1 MTHETSPGEHPEQ
14 PQQPASGQ
22 GYGYPPPPPPTQAG
36 GQSPPTYQG
45 QQPYQGQPAYQG
57 QQPSQSQPAHQGQQ
71 PYPGQQQPATSG
83 GGLDPKLGGLL
94 AYLFTWLSGLVI
106 YLTQRDRELR
116 FHGAQAI
123 LLGIAWV
130 VAVFAWTMVSAV
142 LGIASDTLGTLFGF
156 VGWLL
161 GLAFVAVWV
170 LMMVKAYNQEHYKL
184 PVIGDMAETWASK

>member
-1 MTHETSPGEHPEQ
+1 MTHETSSGEHPEQ

-22 GYGYPPPPPPTQAG
+22 GYGYPPPPPPAG

-45 QQPYQGQPAYQG
+45 QQPYLG
-57 QQPSQSQPAHQGQQ
+57 QPAHQGQQ

-83 GGLDPKLGGLL
+83 GGLDPKVGGLL
-94 AYLFTWLSGLVI
+94 AYLFTWLSGLVV

-130 VAVFAWTMVSAV
+130 VAVFAWTVMSVV
-142 LGIASDTLGTLFGF
+142 VGFASDTLGSLFGF

-184 PVIGDMAETWASK
+184 PVIGDLAETWASK